1 MKTAGD
7 ENMATDGPA
16 PSTDDAAELSEIGLV
31 YGTDAEPGLTR
42 RRRGKGF
49 SYHLSDGTSI
59 AAPEVL
65 ARIRKLGLPPAYERV
80 WISLD
85 PRSHLQ
91 ATGYD
96 ARGRKQYRYHADW
109 AAWRSERKFDDLIAT
124 FPTWLK
130 PESGVIK
137 AIVDVV

>member
-1 MKTAGD
+1 MTRTEDDDVPTTGQ
-7 ENMATDGPA
+7 P
-16 PSTDDAAELSEIGLV
+16 PSADDAAELSEIGLV
-31 YGTDAEPGLTR
+31 YGTDAAPGISR

-49 SYHLSDGTSI
+49 SYHLADGTTV

-65 ARIRKLGLPPAYERV
+65 TRIRKLALPPAYERV

-96 ARGRKQYRYHADW
+96 ARGRKQYRYHT
-109 AAWRSERKFDDLIAT
+109 DLSLIH
-124 FPTWLK
+124 
-130 PESGVIK
+130 I
-137 AIVDVV
+137 